1 MAGKRSSISG
11 HIEVR
16 RKSKGEISGYRA
28 VISLGKNKESG
39 KKERAYGPVE
49 SKEDAEKRLVQMQAD
64 LSREELIVPRNKTVE
79 RFMMEEWFEGWVVD
93 QNGDSTIKDYKETM
107 ERYIFPAFGDIKLQD
122 LSTIYIQRTYN
133 RWKTKSPLSNN
144 GLSVETIRHINRI
157 FKTGLNKAVELEY
170 IKKNPLNG
178 ISIKSEKGSNHEVEV
193 YSEEEFRQLIQAV
206 KSTDMELPVSLLF
219 DCMLRRGELL
229 GLKWDSVN
237 LETGMLIIQRTYIE
251 SLNGPILKDGT
262 KSNSSSRKIKCTE
275 HTLKLLKRERLR
287 QLQNKIQMGDQY
299 IDEGFVI
306 SQPNGLP
313 YMPKSMT
320 RKWIRTLKENN
331 VRHIKLHA
339 CRNCSISFAL
349 AAGMAPH
356 TVMKRAGHA
365 SCAMTLEIYAKVSTD
380 QQDVA
385 AHIMSDSLFKKA
397 VNN

>member
-1 MAGKRSSISG
+1 M
-11 HIEVR
+11 
-16 RKSKGEISGYRA
+16 
-28 VISLGKNKESG
+28 
-39 KKERAYGPVE
+39 
-49 SKEDAEKRLVQMQAD
+49 QMQAD
-64 LSREELIVPRNKTVE
+64 LSREELILPKNKTVE
-79 RFMMEEWFEGWVVD
+79 RFMMDEWFEGWVLD

-107 ERYIFPAFGDIKLQD
+107 VRYIFPTFGTIKLQD
-122 LSTIYIQRTYN
+122 LSTIYIQRNYN

-157 FKTGLNKAVELEY
+157 FNAGLNKAVDLEY
-170 IKKNPLNG
+170 IKKNPLKG
-178 ISIKSEKGSNHEVEV
+178 ISIKSEKGSKHEVEV

-206 KSTDMELPVSLLF
+206 KLTDMELSVSLLF

-237 LETGMLIIQRTYIE
+237 LDTGMLTIQRTYIE
-251 SLNGPILKDGT
+251 SINGPILKEGT
-262 KSNSSSRKIKCTE
+262 KSNSSSRKIKCTD
-275 HTLKLLKRERLR
+275 HTLKLLKHERLR

-306 SQPNGLP
+306 AQPDGLP
-313 YMPKSMT
+313 FMPKSMT
-320 RKWIRTLKENN
+320 QKWIRLLKNSN
-331 VRHIKLHA
+331 IRHLKLHA

-356 TVMKRAGHA
+356 TVMKRAGH
-365 SCAMTLEIYAKVSTD
+365 SNCKLTLEVYAKVSTD

-385 AHIMSDSLFKKA
+385 AQIMSDSLFKKA